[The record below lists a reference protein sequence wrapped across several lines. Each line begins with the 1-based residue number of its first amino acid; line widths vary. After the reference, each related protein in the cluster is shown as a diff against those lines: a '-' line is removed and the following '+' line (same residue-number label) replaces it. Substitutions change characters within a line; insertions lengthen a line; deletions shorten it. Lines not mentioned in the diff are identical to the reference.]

1 MLHAK
6 VCVNKIT
13 MNGYIYIYIYIYNY
27 SNNKNDKSVST
38 SQIQPFTRTN
48 LLN

>member
-1 MLHAK
+1 MLSTK

-13 MNGYIYIYIYIYNY
+13 MNGYINIYIYNY

>member
-1 MLHAK
+1 MLYVK

-13 MNGYIYIYIYIYNY
+13 MNGYIYIY

-38 SQIQPFTRTN
+38 NQIQPFTRNN

>member
-1 MLHAK
+1 MLYAK

-13 MNGYIYIYIYIYNY
+13 MNGYIYIYIYIYNH

-38 SQIQPFTRTN
+38 NLIQPFTRTT

>member
-1 MLHAK
+1 MLYAK

-13 MNGYIYIYIYIYNY
+13 MNGYIYIYNY
-27 SNNKNDKSVST
+27 RNNKNGNSVT
-38 SQIQPFTRTN
+38 TNLIQPFPRTT